1 MAPGPSQ
8 SSALEEN
15 DPEPGLSLPPPTVFS
30 SRGRRLDQADE
41 RNECAQ
47 NDNAGPARRRRDEKR
62 PMRRPKRTTGM
73 VFDKNGRQIGHRL
86 L

>member
-30 SRGRRLDQADE
+30 RGRRLDQADE
-41 RNECAQ
+41 QDEGAQ

-73 VFDKNGRQIGHRL
+73 VFDKNGRKIGYPL

>member
-1 MAPGPSQ
+1 MAPGSSQ

-15 DPEPGLSLPPPTVFS
+15 DPEPGLSLPSPTVF

-41 RNECAQ
+41 QDEGAQ

-62 PMRRPKRTTGM
+62 PMRRPKRTTEM